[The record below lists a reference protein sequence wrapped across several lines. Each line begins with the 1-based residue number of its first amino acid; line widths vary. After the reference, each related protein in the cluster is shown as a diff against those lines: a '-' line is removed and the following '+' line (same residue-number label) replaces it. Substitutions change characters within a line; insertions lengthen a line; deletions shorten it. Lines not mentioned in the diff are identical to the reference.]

1 MPDYFLRTPRLGFR
15 EWSIN
20 DLSLALDLW
29 GDPGVSRFLGGPYS
43 REAIEEKL
51 TKEIATLNVHQIQYW
66 PIFLL
71 ANNDHVGC
79 AGLRPYK
86 PQEKIHE
93 LGYHL
98 RRQYWGMGL
107 AEEAGRAVVNF
118 AFENLGAKALFAG
131 HHPQNLTSRRGSGEA
146 RLSLHTRRAL
156 SANRVDESIV
166 LAHATP
172 LTPSI
177 LMPEPRFR
185 SAPEPPCRLNQ
196 SFSG

>member
-43 REAIEEKL
+43 REAVEEKL

-107 AEEAGRAVVNF
+107 AEDAGRAVVNF

-131 HHPQNLTSRRGSGEA
+131 HHPENAASKRVLEKLGFRFTHEELYPPTGLMNPSYLLTR
-146 RLSLHTRRAL
+146 
-156 SANRVDESIV
+156 
-166 LAHATP
+166 P
-172 LTPSI
+172 LNAIHPD
-177 LMPEPRFR
+177 
-185 SAPEPPCRLNQ
+185 A
-196 SFSG
+196 

>member
-15 EWSIN
+15 QWSIN
-20 DLSLALDLW
+20 DLPLALDLW
-29 GDPGVSRFLGGPYS
+29 GDPEVSRFLGGPFS

-51 TKEIATLNVHQIQYW
+51 TKEIATLSAHHIQYW

-71 ANNDHVGC
+71 ANNEHVGC

-86 PQEKIHE
+86 PQEQIYE

-131 HHPQNLTSRRGSGEA
+131 HHPENAASKRVLEKLGFRFTHEELYPPTGLMNPSYLLTRK
-146 RLSLHTRRAL
+146 
-156 SANRVDESIV
+156 V
-166 LAHATP
+166 
-172 LTPSI
+172 
-177 LMPEPRFR
+177 
-185 SAPEPPCRLNQ
+185 
-196 SFSG
+196 